1 MKMSGVFS
9 WRQQRWDHWS
19 LSPVQSRL
27 QNAWPEKLGS
37 AFLDPDG
44 FSTGYSIYSTWE
56 VSLGFGLNEAGE
68 ENIIYISEVSH
79 NAKGKNLVTVHS
91 TQPIQGNQIYIY

>member
-1 MKMSGVFS
+1 
-9 WRQQRWDHWS
+9 
-19 LSPVQSRL
+19 
-27 QNAWPEKLGS
+27 
-37 AFLDPDG
+37 
-44 FSTGYSIYSTWE
+44 